1 MLQTLSDRYSS
12 FWKKPH
18 ACSFKCSRLLLSS
31 GHSKISSESWNSS
44 TARIHSILPSFLLV
58 LSQGKIEVSGL
69 LDFEM
74 KLRLVEKYKLIEA
87 CKVVSSRQIKAFYC
101 YFGYS
106 IVKSLM
112 KALHFY

>member
-1 MLQTLSDRYSS
+1 
-12 FWKKPH
+12 
-18 ACSFKCSRLLLSS
+18 
-31 GHSKISSESWNSS
+31 
-44 TARIHSILPSFLLV
+44 V

-74 KLRLVEKYKLIEA
+74 KLRLVEKYRLIEV
-87 CKVVSSRQIKAFYC
+87 CEVVSSRQIEAFC